1 MAPTQLSV
9 AFLLMRGIMASGSVD
24 KEVHNGGVEVVLSV
38 DADFI
43 DPRKIFRNSPCIRV
57 PHHAW

>member
-1 MAPTQLSV
+1 
-9 AFLLMRGIMASGSVD
+9 MRGIMASGSVD